1 MDADYELLDRWR
13 RGEND
18 AGQEL
23 FGRHFDSVYRF
34 FASKCDAEA
43 DELVQATFFACVRAR
58 DQFRKE
64 SSFRTYLFTIA
75 RHELYR
81 ALRERRRDG
90 ERLDFSSVSI
100 AELASTPGT
109 RMARSEDHRRLLAA
123 LRSLPI
129 EQQTLLELHYWEELD
144 MAALAD
150 VFEVPAGT
158 VRVRLH
164 RARKVLRDRMEETAA
179 APAEALATLEGLDTW
194 ARGVGGRRGA
204 VG

>member
-13 RGEND
+13 GGDKN
-18 AGQEL
+18 AGHEL

-34 FASKCDAEA
+34 FASKCDAEV
-43 DELVQATFFACVRAR
+43 DELVQATFLACVRAR

-109 RMARSEDHRRLLAA
+109 RMVRSEDHRRLLAA

-129 EQQTLLELHYWEELD
+129 EQQALLELHYWEELD
-144 MAALAD
+144 MAALAE
-150 VFEVPAGT
+150 VFDAPAGT
-158 VRVRLH
+158 IRVRLH
-164 RARKVLRDRMEETAA
+164 RARKALRDRMEETAA

-194 ARGVGGRRGA
+194 ARRVGGERGPR
-204 VG
+204 G

>member
-13 RGEND
+13 GGDKD

-34 FASKCDAEA
+34 FASKCGAEV
-43 DELVQATFFACVRAR
+43 DELVQATFLACVRAR

-90 ERLDFSSVSI
+90 ERLDFGSTSI

-109 RMARSEDHRRLLAA
+109 RLVRNEDHRRLVAA
-123 LRSLPI
+123 LRTLPI

-144 MAALAD
+144 MAALAE
-150 VFEVPAGT
+150 VFDAPTGT
-158 VRVRLH
+158 IRVRLH
-164 RARKVLRDRMEETAA
+164 RARKSLRDRMEETAA

-194 ARGVGGRRGA
+194 ARRLGGEGPRG
-204 VG
+204 